1 MSHDLTIL
9 TFAWVRTQ
17 TGEPQFTYATDA
29 ETLGQLF
36 DELLATR
43 SSWGALAPRR
53 GEIRCACDQVFAS
66 WDTPL
71 AGAREIAFFPPVT
84 GG

>member
-17 TGEPQFTYATDA
+17 TGEPQFIYATAA
-29 ETLGQLF
+29 ETLGQLL
-36 DELLATR
+36 DELVATR
-43 SSWGALAPRR
+43 PGWAALAPRR
-53 GEIRCACDQVFAS
+53 GEIRFARDQVFAS
-66 WDTPL
+66 WDTPI
-71 AGAREIAFFPPVT
+71 AGAREVAFFPPVT